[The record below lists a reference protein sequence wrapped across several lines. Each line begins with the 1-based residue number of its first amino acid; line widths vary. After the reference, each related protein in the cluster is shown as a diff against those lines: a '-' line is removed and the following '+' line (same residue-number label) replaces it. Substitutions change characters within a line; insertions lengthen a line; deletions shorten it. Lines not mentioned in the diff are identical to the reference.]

1 MTSLM
6 AWRVFLYDMVE
17 RITSSLLPY
26 ALRNIRK
33 NKSVRKW
40 ELTEYDSQFWFNLW
54 HREKERRVKWGGR
67 KWFPFIKFA
76 LLHFLWLEGRKE
88 VPLYIFDVQKNCPS
102 KDLKNTLKDFYL
114 QLLVY
119 PSVIPQCNFFIN

>member
-40 ELTEYDSQFWFNLW
+40 ELTEYDSQFWFNL
-54 HREKERRVKWGGR
+54 
-67 KWFPFIKFA
+67 
-76 LLHFLWLEGRKE
+76 
-88 VPLYIFDVQKNCPS
+88 
-102 KDLKNTLKDFYL
+102 
-114 QLLVY
+114 
-119 PSVIPQCNFFIN
+119 